1 VGPFGEWS
9 YAQLAAAI
17 DGFAASAGG
26 WKIAR
31 GELVGIIAARTP
43 QSVALF
49 FGLMQAG
56 ACPCFIEPRLAAD
69 AVLLRMRAVG
79 MKRLAND
86 REHEALG
93 QAIAQGGMDVRT
105 LEAAGRGHGRSRL
118 DDDLSPADLAMMQFT
133 SGSTGQPKGV
143 LLTHGNLLCNAM
155 GVIGHTNLTPADRL
169 LHVMPLYHTNG

>member
-1 VGPFGEWS
+1 MSPSAMAGSLSRLLGDSIAGHARAGRVALVGPFGEWS

-79 MKRLAND
+79 MNQWVYLASP
-86 REHEALG
+86 
-93 QAIAQGGMDVRT
+93 I
-105 LEAAGRGHGRSRL
+105 
-118 DDDLSPADLAMMQFT
+118 DLSF
-133 SGSTGQPKGV
+133 S
-143 LLTHGNLLCNAM
+143 
-155 GVIGHTNLTPADRL
+155 
-169 LHVMPLYHTNG
+169 